1 MKSSP
6 PAVPPPRPAKHR
18 VFVVDDHHL
27 MRRSIVDAITRDPR
41 LTVCGQAEDAPAA
54 LAAIAVLQPD
64 LVVTDIEL
72 KDSSGLDLIKI
83 LRAQT
88 PALPIVAASM
98 FELTRISHLARQAG
112 ATEFIAKQHG
122 PKRLVS
128 LLHEV
133 LQSQPTTV
141 APPAPL
147 G

>member
-1 MKSSP
+1 MKKTP
-6 PAVPPPRPAKHR
+6 LAVPPPPRPKLR

-27 MRRSIVDAITRDPR
+27 MRRSLIDAISRDPR

-54 LAAIAVLQPD
+54 LAAIAALRPD

-72 KDSSGLDLIKI
+72 KDSSGLDLIKT
-83 LRAQT
+83 LRMQS

-98 FELTRISHLARQAG
+98 FELTHTSQLARLAG

-128 LLHEV
+128 LLHAV
-133 LQSQPTTV
+133 LQTPG
-141 APPAPL
+141 PPAAS
-147 G
+147 